1 MLPYLVGNVVE
12 LLDVEPED
20 GQEEDGGNTDLDSE
34 RKGKCAVIKTVSQN
48 AAACPPPTHPLTHLL
63 TCSLAHAHTL
73 CHRSS
78 TSIPHPNPNSRR
90 GRPSSSR

>member
-34 RKGKCAVIKTVSQN
+34 RKGKCAVIKTVS
-48 AAACPPPTHPLTHLL
+48 PLLRGSPTP
-63 TCSLAHAHTL
+63 
-73 CHRSS
+73 
-78 TSIPHPNPNSRR
+78 
-90 GRPSSSR
+90 